1 LSVRAASSAG
11 LAATRIRQACLPDS
25 AYARRPGRHPC
36 RPAGT
41 RADPPAPVTRER
53 PAVCCRSRRPF
64 PERTAR
70 TR

>member
-11 LAATRIRQACLPDS
+11 LAATRIRQACPPDS
-25 AYARRPGRHPC
+25 AYARRPCRHPC
-36 RPAGT
+36 RPADT
-41 RADPPAPVTRER
+41 VTRER